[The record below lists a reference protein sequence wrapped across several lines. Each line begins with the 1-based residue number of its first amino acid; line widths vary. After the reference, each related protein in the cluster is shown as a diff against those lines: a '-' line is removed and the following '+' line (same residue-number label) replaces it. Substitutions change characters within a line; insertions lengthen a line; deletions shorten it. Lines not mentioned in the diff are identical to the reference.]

1 MALVKCAY
9 RNTEPIESNIN
20 VLDLTKGKIHKNA
33 DKEYYW
39 DGSAI
44 LDKLLHVLGQN
55 LKTQLD
61 NGWIE
66 GSEYANAY
74 VRMMEIATMQAMA
87 WIKMSKDI
95 AAQNRQLDQAD
106 NKNSADVCLQ
116 NNKLTLEEKVAN
128 DKLVLEKQKVDN
140 DFKVANDK
148 LVLEEKKID
157 EDVRLQENKLA
168 LEEKKVDS
176 DIKVARRQIAG
187 YSDNIAIKLLQAELD
202 AFALIYSSGMLDNPD
217 LGPLNVNNLHN
228 AYNTLVQRI

>member
-1 MALVKCAY
+1 MALVKCTY
-9 RNTEPIESNIN
+9 EHTDPIESNIN
-20 VLDLTKGKIHKNA
+20 VLDLTNGKIHKNA

-39 DGSAI
+39 DGPVI
-44 LDKLLHVLGQN
+44 LDKLLNVLGQN

-74 VRMMEIATMQAMA
+74 VRMMEIATVQAMA

-95 AAQNRQLDQAD
+95 AAQNRQLDQVD
-106 NKNSADVCLQ
+106 NRNSADLCIQ
-116 NNKLTLEEKVAN
+116 N
-128 DKLVLEKQKVDN
+128 
-140 DFKVANDK
+140 
-148 LVLEEKKID
+148 
-157 EDVRLQENKLA
+157 NKLA
-168 LEEKKVDS
+168 LEEKKIDSDIEIANKKLALEEKQVDNNFKIAKDKLALEERKVDS
-176 DIKVARRQIAG
+176 DIKVANRQIAG
-187 YSDNIAIKLLQAELD
+187 YDDNIVIKLLQAELD

>member
-1 MALVKCAY
+1 MALVKCTY
-9 RNTEPIESNIN
+9 EHTDPIESNIN
-20 VLDLTKGKIHKNA
+20 VLDLTNGKIHKNA

-39 DGSAI
+39 DGPVI
-44 LDKLLHVLGQN
+44 LDKLLNVLGQN

-74 VRMMEIATMQAMA
+74 VRMMEIATVQAMA

-128 DKLVLEKQKVDN
+128 DKLALEK
-140 DFKVANDK
+140 
-148 LVLEEKKID
+148 KKID

>member
-1 MALVKCAY
+1 MALVKCTY
-9 RNTEPIESNIN
+9 EHTDPIESNIN
-20 VLDLTKGKIHKNA
+20 VLDLTNGKIHKNA

-39 DGSAI
+39 DGPVI
-44 LDKLLHVLGQN
+44 LDKLLNVLGQN

-95 AAQNRQLDQAD
+95 AAQNRQLDQVD
-106 NKNSADVCLQ
+106 NRNSADLCIQ
-116 NNKLTLEEKVAN
+116 N
-128 DKLVLEKQKVDN
+128 
-140 DFKVANDK
+140 
-148 LVLEEKKID
+148 
-157 EDVRLQENKLA
+157 NKLA
-168 LEEKKVDS
+168 LEEKKIDSDIEIANKKLALEEKQVDNNFKIAKDKLVLEERKVDS

>member
-1 MALVKCAY
+1 MALIKCTY
-9 RNTEPIESNIN
+9 EHTDPIESNIN
-20 VLDLTKGKIHKNA
+20 VLDLTNGKIYKNA

-39 DGSAI
+39 DGPVI
-44 LDKLLHVLGQN
+44 LDKLLNVLGQN

-74 VRMMEIATMQAMA
+74 VRMMEIATVQAMA

-95 AAQNRQLDQAD
+95 AAQNRQLDQVD
-106 NKNSADVCLQ
+106 NRNSADLCIQ
-116 NNKLTLEEKVAN
+116 NNKLA
-128 DKLVLEKQKVDN
+128 
-140 DFKVANDK
+140 
-148 LVLEEKKID
+148 LEEKKID
-157 EDVRLQENKLA
+157 SDIEIANKKLALEEKQVDNNFKIAKDKLA

-217 LGPLNVNNLHN
+217 LGPLNVNNLHT
-228 AYNTLVQRI
+228 AYNTLIQRM

>member
-95 AAQNRQLDQAD
+95 AAQNRQLDQVD

-116 NNKLTLEEKVAN
+116 NNKLTLEE
-128 DKLVLEKQKVDN
+128 
-140 DFKVANDK
+140 KVANDK

>member
-128 DKLVLEKQKVDN
+128 DKLALEK
-140 DFKVANDK
+140 
-148 LVLEEKKID
+148 KKID

-217 LGPLNVNNLHN
+217 LGPLNVTNLN
-228 AYNTLVQRI
+228 MAYNTLVQRI

>member
-74 VRMMEIATMQAMA
+74 VRMMEIATVQAMA

-95 AAQNRQLDQAD
+95 AAQNRQLDQVD
-106 NKNSADVCLQ
+106 NRNSADLCIQ
-116 NNKLTLEEKVAN
+116 N
-128 DKLVLEKQKVDN
+128 
-140 DFKVANDK
+140 
-148 LVLEEKKID
+148 
-157 EDVRLQENKLA
+157 NKLA
-168 LEEKKVDS
+168 LEEKKIDS
-176 DIKVARRQIAG
+176 DIEIA
-187 YSDNIAIKLLQAELD
+187 NNKLE
-202 AFALIYSSGMLDNPD
+202 
-217 LGPLNVNNLHN
+217 
-228 AYNTLVQRI
+228 

>member
-1 MALVKCAY
+1 MALVKCTY
-9 RNTEPIESNIN
+9 EHTDPIESNIN
-20 VLDLTKGKIHKNA
+20 VLDLTNGKIHKNA

-39 DGSAI
+39 DGPVI
-44 LDKLLHVLGQN
+44 LDKLLNVLGQN

-74 VRMMEIATMQAMA
+74 VRMMEIATVQAMA

-95 AAQNRQLDQAD
+95 AAQNRQLDQVD
-106 NKNSADVCLQ
+106 NRNSADLCIQ
-116 NNKLTLEEKVAN
+116 NNKLA
-128 DKLVLEKQKVDN
+128 
-140 DFKVANDK
+140 
-148 LVLEEKKID
+148 LEEKKID
-157 EDVRLQENKLA
+157 SDIEIANKKLALEEKQVDNNFKIAKDKLA
-168 LEEKKVDS
+168 LEEKKVDT

>member
-87 WIKMSKDI
+87 WIKMGKDI
-95 AAQNRQLDQAD
+95 AAQNRQLDQVD
-106 NKNSADVCLQ
+106 NNNSADVCLQ
-116 NNKLTLEEKVAN
+116 NNKLTLEE
-128 DKLVLEKQKVDN
+128 
-140 DFKVANDK
+140 KVANDK

>member
-74 VRMMEIATMQAMA
+74 VRMMEIATVQAMA

-95 AAQNRQLDQAD
+95 AAQNRQLDQVD

-116 NNKLTLEEKVAN
+116 NNKLTLEE
-128 DKLVLEKQKVDN
+128 
-140 DFKVANDK
+140 KVANDK

>member
-1 MALVKCAY
+1 MALVKCTY
-9 RNTEPIESNIN
+9 RHTEPIESNIN

-44 LDKLLHVLGQN
+44 LDKLLNVLGQN

-66 GSEYANAY
+66 GSAYANAY

-95 AAQNRQLDQAD
+95 AAQNRQLDQVD
-106 NKNSADVCLQ
+106 NKNAVDICLQ
-116 NNKLTLEEKVAN
+116 NNKLE
-128 DKLVLEKQKVDN
+128 
-140 DFKVANDK
+140 
-148 LVLEEKKID
+148 
-157 EDVRLQENKLA
+157 

>member
-106 NKNSADVCLQ
+106 SKNSADVCLQ
-116 NNKLTLEEKVAN
+116 NNKLA
-128 DKLVLEKQKVDN
+128 
-140 DFKVANDK
+140 
-148 LVLEEKKID
+148 LEEKKID
-157 EDVRLQENKLA
+157 SDIEIGNKKLALEEKQVDNNFKIAKDKLA

>member
-1 MALVKCAY
+1 MALVKCTY
-9 RNTEPIESNIN
+9 EHTDPIESNIN
-20 VLDLTKGKIHKNA
+20 VLDLTNGKIHKNA

-95 AAQNRQLDQAD
+95 AAQNRQLDQVD
-106 NKNSADVCLQ
+106 NRNSADLCIQ
-116 NNKLTLEEKVAN
+116 N
-128 DKLVLEKQKVDN
+128 
-140 DFKVANDK
+140 
-148 LVLEEKKID
+148 
-157 EDVRLQENKLA
+157 NKLA
-168 LEEKKVDS
+168 LEEKKIDSDIEIANKKLALEEKQVDNNFKIAKDKLALEERKVDS
-176 DIKVARRQIAG
+176 DIKVANRQIAG
-187 YSDNIAIKLLQAELD
+187 YDDNIVIKLLQAELD

-217 LGPLNVNNLHN
+217 LGPLNVNNL
-228 AYNTLVQRI
+228 NTVWNMLVQRV

>member
-9 RNTEPIESNIN
+9 RHTEPIESNIN

-74 VRMMEIATMQAMA
+74 VRMMEIAVMQAMA
-87 WIKMSKDI
+87 WIKMGKDI

-106 NKNSADVCLQ
+106 NKNAVDICLQ
-116 NNKLTLEEKVAN
+116 NNKLE
-128 DKLVLEKQKVDN
+128 
-140 DFKVANDK
+140 
-148 LVLEEKKID
+148 
-157 EDVRLQENKLA
+157 

>member
-87 WIKMSKDI
+87 WIKMGKDI

-106 NKNSADVCLQ
+106 SKNSADVCLQ
-116 NNKLTLEEKVAN
+116 NNKLV
-128 DKLVLEKQKVDN
+128 
-140 DFKVANDK
+140 
-148 LVLEEKKID
+148 
-157 EDVRLQENKLA
+157 

-217 LGPLNVNNLHN
+217 LGPLNVTNLHN

>member
-9 RNTEPIESNIN
+9 SRTEPIESNIN

-128 DKLVLEKQKVDN
+128 DKLVLE
-140 DFKVANDK
+140 
-148 LVLEEKKID
+148 EKKID

>member
-9 RNTEPIESNIN
+9 KHTEPIESNIN

-74 VRMMEIATMQAMA
+74 VRMMEIAVMQAMA

-106 NKNSADVCLQ
+106 NKNAADICLQ
-116 NNKLTLEEKVAN
+116 NNKLT
-128 DKLVLEKQKVDN
+128 
-140 DFKVANDK
+140 
-148 LVLEEKKID
+148 
-157 EDVRLQENKLA
+157 

>member
-106 NKNSADVCLQ
+106 NRNSADICIQ
-116 NNKLTLEEKVAN
+116 NNKLA
-128 DKLVLEKQKVDN
+128 
-140 DFKVANDK
+140 
-148 LVLEEKKID
+148 LEEKKIYSD
-157 EDVRLQENKLA
+157 IEIANKKLALEEKQVDNNFKIAKDKLA

>member
-20 VLDLTKGKIHKNA
+20 ILDLTKGKIHKNA

-106 NKNSADVCLQ
+106 SKNSADVCLQ
-116 NNKLTLEEKVAN
+116 N
-128 DKLVLEKQKVDN
+128 
-140 DFKVANDK
+140 
-148 LVLEEKKID
+148 
-157 EDVRLQENKLA
+157 NKLA

-228 AYNTLVQRI
+228 AYNTLIQRM

>member
-106 NKNSADVCLQ
+106 SKNSADVCLQ

-128 DKLVLEKQKVDN
+128 DKLALEK
-140 DFKVANDK
+140 
-148 LVLEEKKID
+148 KKID

-217 LGPLNVNNLHN
+217 LGPLNVNNLHT
-228 AYNTLVQRI
+228 AYNTLIQRM

>member
-1 MALVKCAY
+1 MALVKCTY
-9 RNTEPIESNIN
+9 EHTDPIESNIN
-20 VLDLTKGKIHKNA
+20 VLDLTNGKIHKNA

-39 DGSAI
+39 DGPVI
-44 LDKLLHVLGQN
+44 LDKLLNVLGQN

-74 VRMMEIATMQAMA
+74 VRMMEIATVQAMA

-95 AAQNRQLDQAD
+95 AAQNRQLDQVD
-106 NKNSADVCLQ
+106 NKNSADICLQ

-128 DKLVLEKQKVDN
+128 DKLALEK
-140 DFKVANDK
+140 
-148 LVLEEKKID
+148 KKID

>member
-87 WIKMSKDI
+87 WIKMGKDI

-106 NKNSADVCLQ
+106 SKNSADVCLQ
-116 NNKLTLEEKVAN
+116 NNKLELEE
-128 DKLVLEKQKVDN
+128 
-140 DFKVANDK
+140 KVANDK

>member
-33 DKEYYW
+33 NKEYYW

-74 VRMMEIATMQAMA
+74 IRMMEIATMQAMA

-106 NKNSADVCLQ
+106 SKNSADVCLQ
-116 NNKLTLEEKVAN
+116 N
-128 DKLVLEKQKVDN
+128 
-140 DFKVANDK
+140 
-148 LVLEEKKID
+148 
-157 EDVRLQENKLA
+157 NKLA

>member
-9 RNTEPIESNIN
+9 RHTDPIESNIN

-44 LDKLLHVLGQN
+44 LDKLLNVLGQN

-95 AAQNRQLDQAD
+95 AAQNRQLDQVD

-116 NNKLTLEEKVAN
+116 NNKLTLEE
-128 DKLVLEKQKVDN
+128 
-140 DFKVANDK
+140 KVANDK

>member
-74 VRMMEIATMQAMA
+74 VRMMEIATVQAMA

-95 AAQNRQLDQAD
+95 AAQNRQLDQVD
-106 NKNSADVCLQ
+106 NRNSADLCIQ
-116 NNKLTLEEKVAN
+116 NNKLA
-128 DKLVLEKQKVDN
+128 
-140 DFKVANDK
+140 
-148 LVLEEKKID
+148 LEEKKID
-157 EDVRLQENKLA
+157 SDIEIANKKLALEEKQVDNNFKIAKDKLA

>member
-1 MALVKCAY
+1 MALVKCTY
-9 RNTEPIESNIN
+9 KHTDPIESNIN
-20 VLDLTKGKIHKNA
+20 VLDLTNGRIHKNV

-39 DGSAI
+39 DGPVI
-44 LDKLLHVLGQN
+44 LDKLLNVLGQN

-74 VRMMEIATMQAMA
+74 VRMMEIATVQAMA

-95 AAQNRQLDQAD
+95 AAQNRQLDQVD
-106 NKNSADVCLQ
+106 NRNSADLCIQ
-116 NNKLTLEEKVAN
+116 N
-128 DKLVLEKQKVDN
+128 
-140 DFKVANDK
+140 
-148 LVLEEKKID
+148 
-157 EDVRLQENKLA
+157 NKLA
-168 LEEKKVDS
+168 LEEKKIDSDIEIANKKLALEEKQVDNNFKIAKDKLALEERKVDS
-176 DIKVARRQIAG
+176 DIKVANRQIAG
-187 YSDNIAIKLLQAELD
+187 YDDNIVIKLLQAELD

>member
-128 DKLVLEKQKVDN
+128 DKLALEK
-140 DFKVANDK
+140 
-148 LVLEEKKID
+148 KKID

>member
-106 NKNSADVCLQ
+106 SKNSADVCLQ

-128 DKLVLEKQKVDN
+128 DKLALEK
-140 DFKVANDK
+140 
-148 LVLEEKKID
+148 KKID

>member
-87 WIKMSKDI
+87 WIKMGKDI

-106 NKNSADVCLQ
+106 NKNAADVCLQ
-116 NNKLTLEEKVAN
+116 NNKLV
-128 DKLVLEKQKVDN
+128 
-140 DFKVANDK
+140 
-148 LVLEEKKID
+148 
-157 EDVRLQENKLA
+157 

-217 LGPLNVNNLHN
+217 LGPLNVTNLHN

>member
-1 MALVKCAY
+1 MSLVKCAY
-9 RNTEPIESNIN
+9 SYTSPIDSNIN
-20 VLDLTKGKIHKNA
+20 LSHLTNGKIKKNA
-33 DKEYYW
+33 DKEYFW

-44 LDKLLHVLGQN
+44 LDKLLNVLGQN

-74 VRMMEIATMQAMA
+74 VRMMEIATAHA
-87 WIKMSKDI
+87 IDWIKINKDI
-95 AAQNRQLDQAD
+95 ALQNRQLNQVDSKNAAD
-106 NKNSADVCLQ
+106 ICLQ
-116 NNKLTLEEKVAN
+116 NNKLV
-128 DKLVLEKQKVDN
+128 
-140 DFKVANDK
+140 
-148 LVLEEKKID
+148 
-157 EDVRLQENKLA
+157 

-187 YSDNIAIKLLQAELD
+187 YDDNIAIKLLQAELD